1 MDGDLAL
8 GPGGA
13 QPHPG
18 RRRRLRRLA
27 AEGGLARRTLV
38 VVVPT
43 GSGWVDDVALD
54 TLADATDGDVASVTV
69 AYDDAPSWLS
79 YLTARGEA
87 VATTD
92 ALLAAVA
99 RHRPAGTRLV
109 LYGQSLR
116 ALAGAQAWARH
127 PERADGAFWVGP
139 PADTPRDPPGGHARA
154 PDRPRRVWSP
164 WLLVTPP
171 ERPVA
176 RPWLPVVS
184 FVQTS
189 VDLLGAVGA
198 PAGSGHHYGAEQ
210 RAGWDLV
217 RWDDDPPWGSGCC
230 SSTTSRSSGP
240 ASARCSPPRA
250 GSTSSGRAVTGP
262 AAVLAVASLR
272 PEVVLMDVQMPG
284 GDGLS
289 ATEEI
294 TAAHPEVRVLVVT
307 TFDVD
312 DYVRRALRGGA
323 SGFVLKD
330 SDPEDLVR
338 AVRTVHAGES
348 LLAPSVTTRLVR
360 DWVSQEPV
368 APHFVRAARGP
379 DRAGARRAGARRP
392 RAVERR
398 DRRRDGGGRVDG
410 EDPRRAPPA
419 QAGAARPGP
428 ARRPRFRAGPG
439 PRPPV
444 GEPAP

>member
-1 MDGDLAL
+1 MIGALLLAVSTYPPLLPRGVLVQVVESGVLWSLGGWLGRSRAPLGPVGAVVTAAWVAVTLGLQDVQSVDLGLDPVGWAPAVVLGTDRAARGPGRRRAGGGRARDPPGRRGSRSAHASLAGGGVAGVGRRTPPGTGPVHVDLAL
-8 GPGGA
+8 GPGA
-13 QPHPG
+13 PAD
-18 RRRRLRRLA
+18 RAETAVRRLA

-79 YLTARGEA
+79 YLTARDEA

-99 RHRPAGTRLV
+99 RHRPAGTHVV
-109 LYGQSLR
+109 LYGQSLG

-139 PADTPRDPPGGHARA
+139 PADTPRDPAAVTLAHPTDPAA
-154 PDRPRRVWSP
+154 VWSP

-210 RAGWDLV
+210 RAGWD
-217 RWDDDPPWGSGCC
+217 R
-230 SSTTSRSSGP
+230 
-240 ASARCSPPRA
+240 
-250 GSTSSGRAVTGP
+250 
-262 AAVLAVASLR
+262 VLAR
-272 PEVVLMDVQMPG
+272 
-284 GDGLS
+284 
-289 ATEEI
+289 
-294 TAAHPEVRVLVVT
+294 
-307 TFDVD
+307 
-312 DYVRRALRGGA
+312 
-323 SGFVLKD
+323 
-330 SDPEDLVR
+330 
-338 AVRTVHAGES
+338 
-348 LLAPSVTTRLVR
+348 
-360 DWVSQEPV
+360 
-368 APHFVRAARGP
+368 
-379 DRAGARRAGARRP
+379 
-392 RAVERR
+392 
-398 DRRRDGGGRVDG
+398 
-410 EDPRRAPPA
+410 
-419 QAGAARPGP
+419 
-428 ARRPRFRAGPG
+428 
-439 PRPPV
+439 
-444 GEPAP
+444 